1 MSKIVKIGDSEYNL
15 DQIANALKNNTK
27 NLEKEKDQQEFVKL
41 LMIFL
46 LFRYSIICR
55 LLSNQRGIVQGLYIF
70 FTMSLATLISQV

>member
-46 LFRYSIICR
+46 LFRYI
-55 LLSNQRGIVQGLYIF
+55 
-70 FTMSLATLISQV
+70 